1 MIVASGYVEA
11 NTEAD
16 VEKVV
21 NGLKAK
27 NVEVNGVNGEKVV
40 FLIERETM
48 GDVKAD
54 MDALHKVDGVRS
66 VYLSYYSLE
75 GADEEA

>member
-48 GDVKAD
+48 GEVKTE
-54 MDALHKVDGVRS
+54 MDGLNKVDGVRS